1 MIPIKASEFNT
12 TLFDKLECDL
22 PWYPTKHMSIRWMRR
37 YANDKRQSFGFFDD
51 IANFATIS
59 TMKRGDTVVQV
70 LDLRATLLA
79 WIASFKQAIP
89 WFLDLLKRIEEF
101 LIKNLPAIIELILAL
116 LPKGANS
123 TVEIV

>member
-1 MIPIKASEFNT
+1 MIPIKASEFHT
-12 TLFDKLECDL
+12 TILDKLEDDL
-22 PWYPTKHMSIRWMRR
+22 SWYPTKHMTIRWMRR
-37 YANDKRQSFGFFDD
+37 HVKSPGTFGFFDD
-51 IANFATIS
+51 IGNFATIS

-70 LDLRATLLA
+70 LDLRATLVG

-89 WFLDLLKRIEEF
+89 WFLDILKKIEDF
-101 LIKNLPAIIELILAL
+101 LVNNLAAIIELILAL